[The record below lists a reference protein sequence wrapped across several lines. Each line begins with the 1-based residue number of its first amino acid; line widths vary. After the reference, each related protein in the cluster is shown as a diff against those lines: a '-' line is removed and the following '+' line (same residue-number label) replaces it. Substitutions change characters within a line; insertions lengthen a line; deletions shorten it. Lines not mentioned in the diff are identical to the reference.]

1 MFRKMRRQKQ
11 QMTTQEAETV
21 LQCGNTGILA
31 VTGDNDYPYTVPL
44 NYVYVDQK
52 IYFHCAGEGHKLD
65 AICRNNKVSF
75 CVVEQDKIVPQI
87 FATDY
92 RSVVV
97 FGKARILEEDT
108 SRRKALEQLIDKYS
122 PAFRSEG
129 MEEIRREWN
138 HVCLLEIT
146 PDCIT
151 GKVAS
156 QRVINASDK

>member
-21 LQCGNTGILA
+21 LRCGNTGILA
-31 VTGDNDYPYTVPL
+31 VAGDNDYPYTVPL

-65 AICRNNKVSF
+65 AIRRNNKVSF

-138 HVCLLEIT
+138 HVCLVEIT

-156 QRVINASDK
+156 QRVINAADK